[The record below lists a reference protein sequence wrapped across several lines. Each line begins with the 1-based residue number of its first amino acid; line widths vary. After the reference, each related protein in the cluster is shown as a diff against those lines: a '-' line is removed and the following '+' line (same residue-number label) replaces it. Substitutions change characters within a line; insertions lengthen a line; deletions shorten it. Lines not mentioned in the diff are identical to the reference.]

1 MGKPLGAVR
10 HEDPVEPT
18 EGPHHL
24 MPATDQIPLFNE
36 ELHAFCHR
44 HVEVFRLARDEHDDV
59 KDRNR
64 SRAGPVDAPDAM
76 NQDLTY
82 PTPGCTLIAT

>member
-1 MGKPLGAVR
+1 MGKPLGEVR
-10 HEDPVEPT
+10 REDPGEPL
-18 EGPHHL
+18 EGPLHL
-24 MPATDQIPLFNE
+24 IPATHQIPLFNE

-44 HVEVFRLARDEHDDV
+44 HIEVVRLARDEHDDG

-76 NQDLTY
+76 NQDLT
-82 PTPGCTLIAT
+82 LISHQGVR